1 MNDKLSMP
9 LLLVS
14 GSQFTQNTLVKQ
26 LRVFLPE
33 SVKIVAH
40 LTDDRA
46 APEKGTYF
54 AVFSSQEVYRE
65 FEEQNASNEAI
76 LDEYIVAERTMF
88 KDNIEKLL
96 ALPRNERILLVNES
110 EESTFESINLLKKIG
125 FDFLKLEPY
134 YPGYKQPDNDIKI
147 AITPGEIDLVPPG
160 IDAVYDLGPR
170 NLEFAAIVRI
180 ITYYGLIDGVLPE
193 YADTYMRNLMNFAR
207 NLSNVAD
214 ETSRVMTTVR
224 RELIGSGHYARYRF
238 SDIIG
243 CSRALMEAKEIA
255 EKVARTNL
263 TVLIEGEN
271 GTGKELL
278 ASAIHNASDRC
289 RKPFVAINLSA
300 LPDQLI
306 ESELFGYEEGAFTGA
321 RKKGKIGLFQQ
332 AAGGTIFLDE
342 IGDISPKMQTKLLR
356 VIQER
361 QIMRV
366 GGNRIIPVDVRIIA
380 ATNRN
385 LKKMIKEN
393 EFRKDLYYR
402 LHEGYVHLPSLAA
415 RREDIPML
423 IEYWQKELF
432 ASEKKISKD
441 GMRLLMKHDWPGN
454 VRELQNL
461 VKFAFAVCENDVITA
476 RDLPFLNEVFEDTKL
491 YIEEETLAEISEN
504 LSLPDRISMAVLIAA
519 AELQQDGKLV
529 GRSSIMKHL
538 QGYEDQEVKSV
549 SEYRVRKCLDK
560 LQKEGY
566 LVKEGGYGLK
576 MSDKAEGVL
585 IQK

>member
-1 MNDKLSMP
+1 MKART
-9 LLLVS
+9 LLCGLALCTLGAVAQTEVSPYVPGATVEGVTYYLPRTALRLV
-14 GSQFTQNTLVKQ
+14 V
-26 LRVFLPE
+26 
-33 SVKIVAH
+33 
-40 LTDDRA
+40 
-46 APEKGTYF
+46 
-54 AVFSSQEVYRE
+54 
-65 FEEQNASNEAI
+65 
-76 LDEYIVAERTMF
+76 VAE
-88 KDNIEKLL
+88 
-96 ALPRNERILLVNES
+96 
-110 EESTFESINLLKKIG
+110 
-125 FDFLKLEPY
+125 
-134 YPGYKQPDNDIKI
+134 KQVY
-147 AITPGEIDLVPPG
+147 TPGE
-160 IDAVYDLGPR
+160 
-170 NLEFAAIVRI
+170 FSK
-180 ITYYGLIDGVLPE
+180 
-193 YADTYMRNLMNFAR
+193 YADRYLRLSQINQEPYTKWSIKSIDMVPYGVPDPQKVYSIQLKKRTVAPLVGLTSEGILLSINTDGEEEPLPAVPKGNDAPKRLNPRDYMNQEILSAGSNAKIAELTAEEIYDIRDSRTALIKGEADNMPKDGAQLKLM
-207 NLSNVAD
+207 LD
-214 ETSRVMTTVR
+214 QLTMQETALTQLFKGTVDTSTEVFTI
-224 RELIGSGHYARYRF
+224 ELTPAEFTDRMVLFRF
-238 SDIIG
+238 S
-243 CSRALMEAKEIA
+243 
-255 EKVARTNL
+255 EKLGVVDNDDL
-263 TVLIEGEN
+263 SGE
-271 GTGKELL
+271 
-278 ASAIHNASDRC
+278 
-289 RKPFVAINLSA
+289 PVYLSLKNMNT
-300 LPDQLI
+300 LPQPVVD
-306 ESELFGYEEGAFTGA
+306 EKAA

-432 ASEKKISKD
+432 ASDKKISKD

-461 VKFAFAVCENDVITA
+461 VKFAFAVCENDIITA

-491 YIEEETLAEISEN
+491 YAEEETLAEISEN

-519 AELQQDGKLV
+519 AELRQDGKLV
-529 GRSSIMKHL
+529 GRSNIMKHL
-538 QGYEDQEVKSV
+538 RGHEDQDVKNV
-549 SEYRVRKCLDK
+549 SEYRVRKCLDQ

-566 LVKEGGYGLK
+566 LIREGGYGLK

>member
-65 FEEQNASNEAI
+65 FEEQNANNEAI

-134 YPGYKQPDNDIKI
+134 YPGYKQPDKDIKI

-180 ITYYGLIDGVLPE
+180 ITYYGLIDEVLPE

-491 YIEEETLAEISEN
+491 YAEEETLAEISEN

-529 GRSSIMKHL
+529 GRSNIMKHL
-538 QGYEDQEVKSV
+538 QGHEDQEVKSV

>member
-14 GSQFTQNTLVKQ
+14 GSQFTQNALAKQ

-40 LTDDRA
+40 LTDDRV

-76 LDEYIVAERTMF
+76 LDEYIVAERTML

-134 YPGYKQPDNDIKI
+134 YPGYKQPDKDIKI

-170 NLEFAAIVRI
+170 NLEFASIVRI
-180 ITYYGLIDGVLPE
+180 ITYYGLIDEVLPE

-224 RELIGSGHYARYRF
+224 TELIGSGHYARYRF

-243 CSRALMEAKEIA
+243 CSRALIEAKVIA

-289 RKPFVAINLSA
+289 RNPFVAINLTA
-300 LPDQLI
+300 LPDQASLSQSYFDTKKVLLQVP
-306 ESELFGYEEGAFTGA
+306 E
-321 RKKGKIGLFQQ
+321 RKVKLDFFNRQQ
-332 AAGGTIFLDE
+332 AE
-342 IGDISPKMQTKLLR
+342 
-356 VIQER
+356 
-361 QIMRV
+361 
-366 GGNRIIPVDVRIIA
+366 
-380 ATNRN
+380 
-385 LKKMIKEN
+385 
-393 EFRKDLYYR
+393 LY
-402 LHEGYVHLPSLAA
+402 
-415 RREDIPML
+415 
-423 IEYWQKELF
+423 F
-432 ASEKKISKD
+432 
-441 GMRLLMKHDWPGN
+441 
-454 VRELQNL
+454 
-461 VKFAFAVCENDVITA
+461 
-476 RDLPFLNEVFEDTKL
+476 
-491 YIEEETLAEISEN
+491 
-504 LSLPDRISMAVLIAA
+504 
-519 AELQQDGKLV
+519 
-529 GRSSIMKHL
+529 
-538 QGYEDQEVKSV
+538 
-549 SEYRVRKCLDK
+549 
-560 LQKEGY
+560 
-566 LVKEGGYGLK
+566 
-576 MSDKAEGVL
+576 
-585 IQK
+585 